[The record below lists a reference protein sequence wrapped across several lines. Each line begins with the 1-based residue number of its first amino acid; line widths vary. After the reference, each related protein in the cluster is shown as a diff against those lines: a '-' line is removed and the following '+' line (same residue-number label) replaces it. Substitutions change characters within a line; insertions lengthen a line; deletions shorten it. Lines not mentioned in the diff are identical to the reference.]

1 MSSSDRSLETKIALA
16 LVIAAA
22 VTRVVPHPWNFTP
35 LTAIA
40 LFCGAKLRSPAAAIV
55 TPLLALSVG
64 DLALGLFPYEG
75 MVWVYV
81 STALIVT
88 LGLLARP
95 RSPVTASLF
104 GLAGG
109 LLFFTVTNFGV
120 WAAGH
125 LNPTNAACLAACYA
139 AAIPFYRSQ
148 IVADVLFTLA
158 LFGSYAFA
166 VRAVAARR
174 PPLAS

>member
-1 MSSSDRSLETKIALA
+1 MPSTDRSMETKIAVA

-22 VTRVVPHPWNFTP
+22 ISRVVPHPWNFTP

-40 LFCGAKLRSPAAAIV
+40 LFCGVRFRSPVAAIV
-55 TPLLALSVG
+55 TPLLALTVG

-75 MVWVYV
+75 MMWVYLA
-81 STALIVT
+81 TALIVT

-95 RSPVTASLF
+95 KSVVTSSLF
-104 GLAGG
+104 GLGGG
-109 LLFFTVTNFGV
+109 LLFFAVTNFGV
-120 WAAGH
+120 WATGH
-125 LNPTNAACLAACYA
+125 LYPNTTAGLAACYA

-158 LFGSYAFA
+158 LFGSHALA
-166 VRAVAARR
+166 VRAVSARR